1 MPAKRHRYINAI
13 QRAPWVEG
21 LDSDCLRATVTEALL
36 AYETAVRAGGDEKI
50 IESGEK
56 TLEAIEFHRVEGE
69 TACKRAATAIRKFD
83 QAYMG
88 AYRKK
93 YGHSRRLQHR
103 YGKSAAFSPVVR
115 WETRAVLAGAYRG
128 NHRGMG
134 QRDDRAT
141 RTHLVGID
149 AAGNDVRVKCR
160 GVQLDNLADPNA
172 GNVNAAPTCPRC
184 AGLAR

>member
-1 MPAKRHRYINAI
+1 MPAKRHRYDDAI
-13 QRAPWVEG
+13 KVAPWVEG

-36 AYETAVRAGGDEKI
+36 ARDTAVRANGDAKI
-50 IESGEK
+50 IVSGEK

-93 YGHSRRLQHR
+93 YGHSRKLGKR
-103 YGKSAAFSPVVR
+103 YGKAVASSPVVR
-115 WETRAVLAGAYRG
+115 WETRAVLAGAYRAT
-128 NHRGMG
+128 RGHAPG
-134 QRDDRAT
+134 PNRTT

-160 GVQLDNLADPNA
+160 GVQLDNLADPYA
-172 GNVNAAPTCPRC
+172 SDVNAAPTCPRC